1 LLLRNGRNVLLLLC
15 GEVSWRW
22 VVGLVARVM
31 SVQVGIGMGVG
42 VSFGMGIRIRLS
54 MGLVAIVAD
63 VGIVARRVFVY
74 GRLGGLDSL
83 HWSLHKAEVV
93 GEVDHGSLRVAGVF
107 ECGRGDCG
115 VLFALTA
122 ARASKEKVSLGEP
135 A

>member
-1 LLLRNGRNVLLLLC
+1 
-15 GEVSWRW
+15 
-22 VVGLVARVM
+22 
-31 SVQVGIGMGVG
+31 
-42 VSFGMGIRIRLS
+42 

-93 GEVDHGSLRVAGVF
+93 GEVDHGVFASLVYSSAEEVTVVCCLPLRP
-107 ECGRGDCG
+107 RG
-115 VLFALTA
+115 
-122 ARASKEKVSLGEP
+122 ASKEKVSLGEP